1 MYDLLNIDSMQINF
15 VNTQRTKTYYTLKLY
30 QLKKPINDI
39 YIFFKKKSFKYVY
52 FYDDTIFVYKF
63 DVKNIYFY
71 TNLFLR
77 MIYKFEDAQ

>member
-1 MYDLLNIDSMQINF
+1 M
-15 VNTQRTKTYYTLKLY
+15 T
-30 QLKKPINDI
+30 
-39 YIFFKKKSFKYVY
+39 YIFFSKKSFKYVY